1 MENIALEVCSAV
13 AGGGGFSWEG
23 GVPGGLGGRQVF
35 PEVFFRRDLARNVE
49 LCWAGRRKALGS
61 SLCNNPTWIFFF
73 PVVFPFVLNCFGSD
87 INETRKGLSGITEI
101 GMSRWEITVIS
112 LVHSNFTSCATS
124 MCGQRR

>member
-1 MENIALEVCSAV
+1 MLNF
-13 AGGGGFSWEG
+13 AGQVEG
-23 GVPGGLGGRQVF
+23 KPWGAPSVTTPHG
-35 PEVFFRRDLARNVE
+35 
-49 LCWAGRRKALGS
+49 
-61 SLCNNPTWIFFF
+61 FFF
-73 PVVFPFVLNCFGSD
+73 SVVFPFVLNCFGND

>member
-23 GVPGGLGGRQVF
+23 GVPGGLGGRQMF

-73 PVVFPFVLNCFGSD
+73 FSCSFPVCLKLL
-87 INETRKGLSGITEI
+87 RK
-101 GMSRWEITVIS
+101 
-112 LVHSNFTSCATS
+112 
-124 MCGQRR
+124 